1 LTGVSALSASDVW
14 AVGYGAREVSPEAT
28 IDFQL
33 TEHFNGSKWTVVP
46 SEAGDGAR
54 SVFGL
59 AGGPLFAVGQGV
71 NENKTFIIRQPAP

>member
-14 AVGYGAREVSPEAT
+14 AVGSGTGSGEG
-28 IDFQL
+28 FQL

-54 SVFGL
+54 SVSGL
-59 AGGPLFAVGQGV
+59 AGGPLFAVGQGPG
-71 NENKTFIIRQPAP
+71 NENKTLIPPKRQG